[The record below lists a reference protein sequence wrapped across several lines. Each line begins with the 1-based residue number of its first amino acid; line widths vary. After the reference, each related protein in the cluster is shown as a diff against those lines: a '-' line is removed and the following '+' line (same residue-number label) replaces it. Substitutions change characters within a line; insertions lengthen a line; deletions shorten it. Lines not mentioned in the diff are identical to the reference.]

1 MKLNA
6 ESRELSLIALVSI
19 IWTFVVAYTAYV
31 VLENKYPDT
40 IISIW
45 NVWDTPHYIDIARY
59 GYTSSTADDRYLF
72 IVFFPLYPY
81 LVKIFS
87 LIFRDYLLA
96 ALLVS
101 NLSYA
106 GAVFYFFKLVR
117 LDYESEDAFRSVIY
131 LSIFPTAYFFH
142 AAYTESLF
150 ILLTIASFYYARK
163 ERWALS
169 GLFGMLASATRITG
183 IILLPVLVIE
193 YLNQKGFKLNQVRR
207 NILWIS
213 IIPLGLAVYLA
224 LNYIT
229 FGDPLK
235 FLEFQNKHWAK
246 HFDFLYRGF
255 LVALDGIVLSK
266 PRDSIM
272 TGWGELVFAVM
283 TLAIIVYSFFRI
295 RLSYCLYA
303 LATWLV
309 VTSTSFWL
317 SVPRY
322 TLSMFPIFIALSLL
336 GRRREVN
343 YLLIFLSLTL
353 YMLFLV
359 QFIRF
364 GWAF

>member
-6 ESRELSLIALVSI
+6 DLRELSVIALVSI
-19 IWTFVVAYTAYV
+19 IWTFVVAYIAYV

-40 IISIW
+40 FISIW

-72 IVFFPLYPY
+72 IVFFPLYPF
-81 LVKIFS
+81 LVKIFAY
-87 LIFRDYLLA
+87 IFRDYLLA

-106 GAVFYFFKLVR
+106 GAVIYLFKLVR
-117 LDYESEDAFRSVIY
+117 IDYDREDAFRSVIY

-163 ERWALS
+163 ERWALA
-169 GLFGMLASATRITG
+169 GITGMLAAATRITG

-213 IIPLGLAVYLA
+213 IIPLGLVIYLVI
-224 LNYIT
+224 NYIT

-235 FLEFQNKHWAK
+235 FLEFQSKHWSK
-246 HFDFLYRGF
+246 HFDLLYRGF
-255 LVALDGIVLSK
+255 LVALDGILTSK

-272 TGWGELVFAVM
+272 TGWGELVFAIM
-283 TLAIIVYSFFRI
+283 TLAVIVYSFFRI

-317 SVPRY
+317 SIPRY
-322 TLSMFPIFIALSLL
+322 TLPMFPVFIALSLL
-336 GRRREVN
+336 VRRREIN

-353 YMLFLV
+353 YTLFLA